1 DLGHS
6 REIIYITDVNVDYL
20 HQPWRAF
27 ATIINKCLSGK
38 EIRMDKICL
47 SRAQILWDQSI
58 SWRNK
63 MFWNTT
69 RDVTMFTSMRC
80 ISRHEKTQVYDVI
93 LLKYLTNQAMLE
105 SKAYN
110 TYYTFASGEKTPK
123 PKYVQKKTDP
133 DTSPKKEPG
142 QATKDTRIKTKANV
156 AKSDKTKQ
164 PTKMPKAKGLDVLFK
179 VALTEAEQ
187 LKLANKRSKKD
198 FHISHASG
206 SGDGFDT

>member
-1 DLGHS
+1 QKFEDLPPEQDILSFIRDLGHS
-6 REIIYITDVNVDYL
+6 RDIIYITDVNVDYL

-27 ATIINKCLSGK
+27 ATIINKCLSDK
-38 EIRMDKICL
+38 EIRMDKIRL
-47 SRAQILWDQSI
+47 SRAQILWIENKDAKKT
-58 SWRNK
+58 NK
-63 MFWNTT
+63 MSYP
-69 RDVTMFTSMRC
+69 RFTK
-80 ISRHEKTQVYDVI
+80 IIINYFIHEKTQVYDVI
-93 LLKYLTNQAMLE
+93 LPKYLTNQEMLE

-133 DTSPKKEPG
+133 NTSPKKEPG
-142 QATKDTRIKTKANV
+142 QATKDTRIKTKAKV

-164 PTKMPKAKGLDVLFK
+164 PAKMPKAKGLDVLFK

-198 FHISHASG
+198 F
-206 SGDGFDT
+206 